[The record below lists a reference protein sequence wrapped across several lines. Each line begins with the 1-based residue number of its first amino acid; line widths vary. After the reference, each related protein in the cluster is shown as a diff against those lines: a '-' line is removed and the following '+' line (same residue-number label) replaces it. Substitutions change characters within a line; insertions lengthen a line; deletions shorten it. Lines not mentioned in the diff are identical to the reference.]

1 VTHWALGHIDWA
13 AAGLFMLGSVPASWV
28 ASRESRRFR
37 SDQLQQAFGAL
48 LITFSVWFVVYRL
61 YLR

>member
-1 VTHWALGHIDWA
+1 
-13 AAGLFMLGSVPASWV
+13 MLGSVPASWV